1 LRWLCGNISKIKGES
16 VRCLCPPVD
25 VQLDKDNK
33 TIVQPDVLILC
44 DQSKNTGRCIYG
56 VSDMVIEV
64 IRGIEN
70 I

>member
-1 LRWLCGNISKIKGES
+1 M
-16 VRCLCPPVD
+16 CPPVD